1 MKQKIDIL
9 LDCQE
14 LKKMPFTV
22 PEGYFES
29 FKEETRKPMVQKLSF
44 RKIVMPYIAVAAMF
58 AFMVTTGTLLLER
71 STPEYQMT
79 EEDYFMFS
87 DNMMN
92 TIAYEMEYGTQFAEA
107 EINDEDIINYLIYT
121 GVTAEQI
128 EFYK

>member
-9 LDCQE
+9 QDCQE

-29 FKEETRKPMVQKLSF
+29 FKEEARKPMVRKLSF

-58 AFMVTTGTLLLER
+58 AFMVTTGTFLLEK

-79 EEDYFMFS
+79 EEDYFLFS

-92 TIAYEMEYGTQFAEA
+92 TITYEMEYGTQFAEA
-107 EINDEDIINYLIYT
+107 EISDEDIINYLIYT